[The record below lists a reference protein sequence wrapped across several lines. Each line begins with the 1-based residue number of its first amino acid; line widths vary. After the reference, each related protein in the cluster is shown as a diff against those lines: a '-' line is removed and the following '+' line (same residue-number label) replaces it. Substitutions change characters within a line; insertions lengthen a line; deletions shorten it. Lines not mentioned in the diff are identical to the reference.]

1 MALLSEGAA
10 RGISCI
16 RTVRRGII
24 RQTPMT
30 ASPEPPPN
38 ELQLLQQG
46 RALFAIAR
54 AVLRD
59 VDGAEDAVQD
69 ALVTALRRTEGQH
82 AGWLTRIVQNLA
94 RRRLRDLVRRRQRHA
109 GLPTPEPA
117 PAADAVAAQIETH
130 RLVAV
135 AMQQVGEP
143 YRSTLVLRFWHDLPP
158 RAIARRLG
166 IPVATVKSRLQRGL
180 GELRQRLDATSGD
193 RHRWIV
199 ALAPFAVP
207 AVGATAAA
215 GTGLTFAA
223 LLPLALMTMKTL
235 LLLVGIGIGIL
246 LWPWLTARPDAVV
259 RPDEPATGRV
269 AAAAPVE
276 TAQQQVE
283 LARTRAKEAELR
295 AAASPRCTV
304 VGRIVGDDGLPV
316 ANAKLRLMHRETRP
330 QVAEITAPTADDGT
344 FAVDAPRHGQHLPF
358 AFALAG
364 APGWAVREVLL
375 DLGDAAK
382 VRDDR
387 VDLGTLVLERGV
399 AVAGRILEAD
409 GAPLRQR
416 AQLLVVDPGQ
426 NGSWSQLTRGRPVG
440 HAEPG
445 GEFALADR
453 LAAGRTGKLVL
464 VAIGAS
470 GLGWLDLEFAAGQ
483 TTLPR
488 QTLSLLAGDAV
499 RLRIV
504 GEDGQPIAGASVQ
517 TTPHFLPIGLA
528 PMWLGYRA
536 YVVPRAED
544 LALLHR
550 LSDTDGTVRFAA
562 LPRID
567 DARIRAANREHRPS
581 GMLVTVE
588 REGFVTNSLDVVP
601 GHVGE
606 VVVTLLRPRTFDL
619 RATVQT
625 RSGRP
630 LRGVSI
636 RGVSFDARR
645 DSTTGDDGRCLIE
658 AVPTGEA
665 WLELSGETVP
675 RQVLAVKQAGEGV
688 VEHTFVVDERSAVTG
703 RVVDDLG
710 APVADV
716 RVLLGVRGGTYYPS
730 QPEWTAADGAFSFPD
745 ATTEHDQL
753 IITPPKPWTRWQLPT
768 DLTLRQR
775 DDVVIV
781 LTRVRSPLLDL
792 RLELV
797 DGSSQ
802 GPVSP
807 TEAELIRRSGE
818 LTIWSWEPTLSHGSA
833 AFAALPPGRY
843 RAIVRAEGGRCSVHD
858 FELPATGTQHR
869 ERIALWPTGSVVC
882 TVDPS
887 ALPAENLARMQGE
900 GILLHLEGDGERSYM
915 HAVDAN
921 GRPRQMTENTGLV
934 TVGGEMTFRLDGV
947 TAHVPRRLVVRHASL
962 FGEAWVTAV
971 PGTET
976 QVTLRLVPFGTL
988 AVEVPPSWSAGW
1000 LELALADGDTWRTVL
1015 EEQVAAPGPDD
1026 ERRFR
1031 LRAATGERRWR
1042 MRFLPATGGESRSAD
1057 GTITIRPGEASTVRP
1072 Q

>member
-1 MALLSEGAA
+1 
-10 RGISCI
+10 
-16 RTVRRGII
+16 
-24 RQTPMT
+24 MT

-69 ALVTALRRTEGQH
+69 ALMTALRRTGGQH
-82 AGWLTRIVQNLA
+82 DGWLTRIVQNFA

-117 PAADAVAAQIETH
+117 PATDAVAAQIETH

-193 RHRWIV
+193 RRQWIV

-207 AVGATAAA
+207 AVGATAVA
-215 GTGLTFAA
+215 GTNLTFAA
-223 LLPLALMTMKTL
+223 LLPLALTTMKTL
-235 LLLVGIGIGIL
+235 LLLFGIGIGLL
-246 LWPWLTARPDAVV
+246 LWPWLTARPGAPV
-259 RPDEPATGRV
+259 RPDEPATTRIV
-269 AAAAPVE
+269 ATSPSDEQQQRDQAHTNAGSAAPLPRE
-276 TAQQQVE
+276 SAD
-283 LARTRAKEAELR
+283 AP
-295 AAASPRCTV
+295 PRCTV
-304 VGRIVGDDGLPV
+304 VGRILGDDGLPI
-316 ANAKLRLMHRETRP
+316 ANAQLRLAHREPRSLI
-330 QVAEITAPTADDGT
+330 AEVTAPTADDGT
-344 FAVDAPRHGQHLPF
+344 FAVDAPRHQDRLPF
-358 AFALAG
+358 SFALAA
-364 APGWAVREVLL
+364 APGWAVREVQLYH
-375 DLGDAAK
+375 GDAST
-382 VRDDR
+382 VRDGR
-387 VDLGTLVLERGV
+387 VDLGTLTLERGV
-399 AVAGRILEAD
+399 AVAGRIVEAD

-416 AQLLVVDPGQ
+416 ARLLVVDPARQ
-426 NGSWSQLTRGRPVG
+426 GSWSLMDGGRTVG
-440 HAEPG
+440 HAESG
-445 GEFALADR
+445 GEFALAER

-464 VAIGAS
+464 VAVGAS

-504 GEDGQPIAGASVQ
+504 GEDGQPIAGATVQ

-528 PMWLGYRA
+528 PMWRDSHQA
-536 YVVPRAED
+536 YVARTPEN

-550 LSDTDGTVRFAA
+550 VSDTDGTVRFAA

-567 DARIRAANREHRPS
+567 DARIREANREHRPS

-588 REGFVTNSLDVVP
+588 REGFVTNSLDVLP
-601 GHVGE
+601 GHDGE

-619 RATVQT
+619 RATVLT
-625 RSGRP
+625 RAGRP
-630 LRGVSI
+630 LRGISI

-645 DSTTGDDGRCLIE
+645 DSTTDDDGRCLIE

-665 WLELSGETVP
+665 WLELRGETVP
-675 RQVLAVKQAGEGV
+675 RQVLAVNHDGEGV
-688 VEHTFVVDERSAVTG
+688 VERTFVVDERSAVTG

-710 APVADV
+710 APVAAV
-716 RVLLGVRGGTYYPS
+716 EVLLGVQSGTYYPS
-730 QPEWTAADGAFSFPD
+730 QPERTAADGAFSFPD
-745 ATTEHDQL
+745 ATTEHNQL
-753 IITPPKPWTRWQLPT
+753 RITPPKPWTRWRLPT

-775 DDVVIV
+775 EGVVIV
-781 LTRVRSPLLDL
+781 LARVRSPLLDL

-802 GPVSP
+802 SPVSP
-807 TEAELIRRSGE
+807 TEVELMPKSGE
-818 LTIWSWEPTLSHGSA
+818 WSVLSVEPTLAHGSA
-833 AFAALPPGRY
+833 SFAAIPSGRY
-843 RAIVRAEGGRCSVHD
+843 RALVRAEGGRCCVHD
-858 FELPATGTQHR
+858 FEVPVSGTQHN
-869 ERIALWPTGSVVC
+869 ERVMLWPTGSVVC
-882 TVDPS
+882 TVDTS
-887 ALPAENLARMQGE
+887 ALPAEALARMQGQ
-900 GILLHLEGDGERSYM
+900 GILLHLEGEGER
-915 HAVDAN
+915 AQINALDAN
-921 GRPRQMTENTGLV
+921 GRPRQLTENTGLV
-934 TVGGEMTFRLDGV
+934 IVGGAMTFRLDGV
-947 TAHVPRRLVVRHASL
+947 TALTPRRLVVLHETL
-962 FGEAWVTAV
+962 FGEAWFTAS

-976 QVTLRLVPFGTL
+976 EVTLRLVPFGTL
-988 AVEVPPSWSAGW
+988 TVEVPASWPAGW
-1000 LELALADGDTWRTVL
+1000 FELDLADGDTWHTAL
-1015 EEQVAAPGPDD
+1015 EEKFAAPGPDAA
-1026 ERRFR
+1026 RQFPVRT
-1031 LRAATGERRWR
+1031 ATGERRWR
-1042 MRFLPATGGESRSAD
+1042 MRFWPATGGESRSAD
-1057 GTITIRPGEASTVRP
+1057 GTITIRSGEAATVRP

>member
-1 MALLSEGAA
+1 
-10 RGISCI
+10 
-16 RTVRRGII
+16 
-24 RQTPMT
+24 MT

-69 ALVTALRRTEGQH
+69 ALMTALRRTEGQH
-82 AGWLTRIVQNLA
+82 DGWLTRIVQNFA
-94 RRRLRDLVRRRQRHA
+94 RRRLRDLLRRRQRHA

-117 PAADAVAAQIETH
+117 PATDAVAAQIETH

-193 RHRWIV
+193 RQRWIV

-223 LLPLALMTMKTL
+223 LLPLALTTMKTL
-235 LLLVGIGIGIL
+235 LLLVGIGIGLL

-259 RPDEPATGRV
+259 SPDEPATGRV
-269 AAAAPVE
+269 AAAAPVDEAQPE
-276 TAQQQVE
+276 TD
-283 LARTRAKEAELR
+283 LARTPTDAAALPARAP

-316 ANAKLRLMHRETRP
+316 ANARLRLVHRETRA
-330 QVAEITAPTADDGT
+330 QVAELTAPTADDGT
-344 FAVDAPRHGQHLPF
+344 FAVDAPQIGQRLPF
-358 AFALAG
+358 ALALAG

-375 DLGDAAK
+375 DLGDTAT

-416 AQLLVVDPGQ
+416 AQLLVVDPAQ
-426 NGSWSQLTRGRPVG
+426 SGSWSQLNRGRPVG

-504 GEDGQPIAGASVQ
+504 GEDGQPIAGATVQ

-528 PMWLGYRA
+528 PMWQGYRA
-536 YVVPRAED
+536 YVVPRVED

-550 LSDTDGTVRFAA
+550 ESDADGTVRFDA

-567 DARIRAANREHRPS
+567 DARIREANREHRPS

-588 REGFVTNSLDVVP
+588 REGFVTSSLDVVP
-601 GHVGE
+601 GHDGE

-625 RSGRP
+625 HAGRP
-630 LRGVSI
+630 LRGISI

-645 DSTTGDDGRCLIE
+645 DSTTDEDGRCLIE
-658 AVPTGEA
+658 ALPTGEA
-665 WLELSGETVP
+665 WLELRGETVP
-675 RQVLAVKQAGEGV
+675 RQVLAVNHAGEGV

-710 APVADV
+710 APVAAV
-716 RVLLGVRGGTYYPS
+716 EVLLGVQGGPYYPS
-730 QPEWTAADGAFSFPD
+730 QPERTGADGAFSFPD
-745 ATTEHDQL
+745 ATSEHNQL
-753 IITPPKPWTRWQLPT
+753 RITPPKPWTMWRLPT
-768 DLTLRQR
+768 DLTLRRR

-807 TEAELIRRSGE
+807 TEAELIPRSSE
-818 LTIWSWEPTLSHGSA
+818 LTRWSWEPTLSHGSA
-833 AFAALPPGRY
+833 AFAAIPPGRY

-900 GILLHLEGDGERSYM
+900 GILLHLEGEGERSYM
-915 HAVDAN
+915 HAVDTD

-934 TVGGEMTFRLDGV
+934 TVGGEMTFRLYGV

-988 AVEVPPSWSAGW
+988 AVEVPASWPAGW
-1000 LELALADGDTWRTVL
+1000 FELALADGDTWHTVL
-1015 EEQVAAPGPDD
+1015 EEQVAAPGPDA
-1026 ERRFR
+1026 ERQFR
-1031 LRAATGERRWR
+1031 MRAATGERRWR
-1042 MRFLPATGGESRSAD
+1042 MRFWPATGGESRSAD
-1057 GTITIRPGEASTVRP
+1057 GSITIRSGEAAIVRP